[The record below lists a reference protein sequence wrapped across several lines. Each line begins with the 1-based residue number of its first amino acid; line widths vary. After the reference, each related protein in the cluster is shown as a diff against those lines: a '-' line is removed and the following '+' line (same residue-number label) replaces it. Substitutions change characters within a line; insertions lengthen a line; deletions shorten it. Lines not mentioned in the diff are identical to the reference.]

1 MTGELSSEATPL
13 TEQALR
19 LLVDELERSVRE
31 LWAVYCEY
39 DENMQ
44 YKIVKIVPWAERDY
58 DSKPMKLEGAVDEL
72 GAYKKATERLKCS

>member
-1 MTGELSSEATPL
+1 MTGELSPEPL
-13 TEQALR
+13 NEQALR
-19 LLVDELERSVRE
+19 LLVAELERSVRE
-31 LWAVYCEY
+31 SWAVYCEY